1 MSNQC
6 NLIKDI
12 LPLYVED
19 MVSAD
24 TQEFVNAHLEQCAEC
39 RAELERM
46 RGSTKFVP
54 NIDTDIVPLKKIK
67 KDLFIRRLQTIFF
80 TAIVACVVAI
90 IAFGVLT
97 SPAFFPYSDDLLNV
111 VDNHS
116 GEIIVTF
123 DDRVTGYTCTKEYYE
138 ETGSEVYRLNAWT
151 TTWDLYFS
159 NRGNQNVV
167 IPSNG
172 DSNIQI
178 FFTQNNG
185 SEDVLIYGENN
196 NLPQAV
202 ITLPRQI
209 LLPYFLLAALA
220 LIVLACLRLILRNKN
235 ALVVWIDRIILFPIS
250 YMAAQL
256 CTKGIN
262 FTTYSSQRD
271 FCLIVL
277 VAILFYFALL
287 TGKSLYQKKKASM
300 NTERF
305 KEQP

>member
-19 MVSAD
+19 MVSTD
-24 TQEFVNAHLEQCAEC
+24 TKEFVNAHLEHCAEC

-46 RGSTKFVP
+46 RGPAKFVP
-54 NIDTDIVPLKKIK
+54 DIDIDTDIVPLKRIK

-80 TAIVACVVAI
+80 TAIIACAVVMI
-90 IAFGVLT
+90 VFGVLT
-97 SPAFFPYSDDLLNV
+97 SPKFFPYSDDLLNV

-123 DDRVTGYTCTKEYYE
+123 DDRVTGYTCTKEFYE
-138 ETGSEVYRLNAWT
+138 ETEIYRINAWT

-167 IPSNG
+167 IPSND

-185 SEDVLIYGENN
+185 SEDVLIYGERD

-220 LIVLACLRLILRNKN
+220 LIVLSGLRLLLKNKK
-235 ALVVWIDRIILFPIS
+235 AIIVWIDRAILLPIS

-271 FCLIVL
+271 FCIIVL
-277 VAILFYFALL
+277 VAILFYLALL
-287 TGKSLYQKKKASM
+287 TGKSIYQEKRADKS
-300 NTERF
+300 TERF
-305 KEQP
+305 KEWP